1 VNCEEKDPMERS
13 PQDTEQVNG
22 ALLGIGMAIQHV
34 SEIEEGTLEARLTI
48 AEALRECFAQIENL
62 WGA

>member
-1 VNCEEKDPMERS
+1 MERS

-34 SEIEEGTLEARLTI
+34 SEIKEGTLEARLKI